1 MSRIKRAVPKAAHA
15 LTSCA
20 SAGFGIVEILIAL
33 SVLAIGTLWA
43 VPAVERIVTQARF
56 DANVHEWTRM
66 LERARDEVLRTGLPV
81 SLCPVGPIAM
91 RIVPRRDTC
100 VAEGAVRPCLGEV
113 RPIAQSTSKSDEHW
127 DCARMLSMTPGR
139 PTTSLVNSARLDRS
153 PVVAADPI
161 PLTFMPPLGRI
172 AGRPRHV
179 ELRPRTAD
187 RRLSDRSASWV
198 VGGERA
204 RCVLIAASG
213 RVRVREGLC
222 DAG

>member
-1 MSRIKRAVPKAAHA
+1 MSGIKRAVPKAAHA
-15 LTSCA
+15 LRSCA
-20 SAGFGIVEILIAL
+20 LAGFGIVETLIAL
-33 SVLAIGTLWA
+33 SVLAISTLWA
-43 VPAVERIVTQARF
+43 VPAIEWITTQARF
-56 DANVHEWTRM
+56 DAGVHEWTRM

-100 VAEGAVRPCLGEV
+100 VAEDAVRPCLGAML
-113 RPIAQSTSKSDEHW
+113 PIAQSTSRADGHW
-127 DCARMLSMTPGR
+127 DCARMSSITPDR
-139 PTTSLVNSARLDRS
+139 PTTSLANSAFMDRS
-153 PVVAADPI
+153 LVVAADPI
-161 PLTFMPPLGRI
+161 PLTFVPPLGRI

-179 ELRPRTAD
+179 ELRPREVD
-187 RRLSDRSASWV
+187 RRLPDRTASRAM
-198 VGGERA
+198 GRERA